1 MDSSRSSSL
10 VRCFDWEFVQQ
21 PHLPGRNNTAAL
33 AQQAGTVSN
42 HSFSPS
48 AGTERPVAGCEE
60 HNPDQ
65 PQAFPFAFPFRSL
78 FYPGQIYSRPHSLW
92 PLEEPRWISLSEEL
106 PSPTLINTVCWHVHI
121 LQRWTIFHTKA
132 MLRHGW
138 WQHMQW
144 CIAERPGITFLFSRP
159 VCLTGSQAQPLK
171 KPRSLWNEDTRQR
184 AQEGRGGR
192 GGGNRRDKGH
202 QGMSAPPALADRWI
216 AADLAGGQGA
226 PVEMP
231 CPFLTFASPLSFLSF
246 SMHGGPL
253 LCIFL
258 LHILLNKPF

>member
-1 MDSSRSSSL
+1 MERSSQSVPMDSSRSSSL

-92 PLEEPRWISLSEEL
+92 PLEEPRWNSLSEEL

-144 CIAERPGITFLFSRP
+144 CIAERPGITLLFSRP

-171 KPRSLWNEDTRQR
+171 KPKSLWSEDTRQR
-184 AQEGRGGR
+184 AQEGRGATGETKAIR
-192 GGGNRRDKGH
+192 ECRRRL
-202 QGMSAPPALADRWI
+202 PWPT
-216 AADLAGGQGA
+216 AGSL
-226 PVEMP
+226 P
-231 CPFLTFASPLSFLSF
+231 
-246 SMHGGPL
+246 
-253 LCIFL
+253 I
-258 LHILLNKPF
+258 